1 MSIIKIAASQLG
13 VKEITGPEHNSQI
26 VEYAEFTGID
36 GITNDEIPWCST
48 FVNWCAK
55 KAGLKYSGKATARS
69 WVHIGTPVDDP
80 IPGDVVVFWRESI
93 HSWKGHVGIFMGFNK
108 QGTKVF
114 CLGGNQN
121 NEVNIREYDV
131 EKVLSYRRIDKRE
144 ILEAPEAVLQ
154 KGNRGPRVVMLQKAL
169 NFLGYNCGDVD
180 GDYGRKT
187 ESALK
192 FLQANAQIE
201 INGIYNTE
209 TKIQLESL
217 LQS

>member
-1 MSIIKIAASQLG
+1 MSIVQIAASQLG
-13 VKEITGPEHNSQI
+13 VKEITGPEHNPQI
-26 VEYAEFTGID
+26 IEYAQYTGIN

-69 WVHIGTPVDDP
+69 WVHIGTGVNDP
-80 IPGDVVVFWRESI
+80 IPGDIVVFWREHI
-93 HSWKGHVGIFMGFNK
+93 HSWKGHVGIFMGFNAT
-108 QGTKVF
+108 GTKVF

-121 NEVNIREYDV
+121 NEVNIREYNV
-131 EKVLSYRRIDKRE
+131 EKVLSYRRIDKRD
-144 ILEAPEAVLQ
+144 ILEAPEPEL
-154 KGNRGPRVVMLQKAL
+154 KRGNRGSRVVMLQKAL

-180 GDYGRKT
+180 GAFGGKT

-192 FLQANAQIE
+192 LLQANTQLE
-201 INGIYNTE
+201 INGIYTTE
-209 TKIQLESL
+209 TKDQMESL

>member
-26 VEYAEFTGID
+26 VAYAEYTGIT

-48 FVNWCAK
+48 FVNWCAR

-69 WVHIGTPVDDP
+69 WVHIGTQVEDP
-80 IPGDVVVFWRESI
+80 IPGDIVVFWREHV
-93 HSWKGHVGIFMGFNK
+93 HSWKGHVGIFMGFNAD
-108 QGTKVF
+108 GTQVF

-144 ILEAPEAVLQ
+144 ILEAPEAELK
-154 KGNRGPRVVMLQKAL
+154 KGNRGPRVIMLQKAL

-192 FLQANAQIE
+192 LLQANAQIE
-201 INGIYNTE
+201 INGIYNIE
-209 TKIQLESL
+209 TKNQMESL